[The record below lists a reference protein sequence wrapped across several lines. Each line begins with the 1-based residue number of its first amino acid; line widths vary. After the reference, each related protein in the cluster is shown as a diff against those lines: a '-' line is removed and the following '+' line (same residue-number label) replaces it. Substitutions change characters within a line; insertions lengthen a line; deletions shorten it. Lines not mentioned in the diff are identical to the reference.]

1 MSLLGNVIWLLFG
14 GFLMALEYFLAGLLL
29 IITIIGIPFGLQA
42 MKLGLF
48 ALMPFSFRVVPSRQ
62 PGGCLNTLFNVIWIV
77 FFGIWIALSH
87 LFWGILLSITIVG
100 IPFGRKH
107 FSMAGLALTPFGNQ
121 VI

>member
-1 MSLLGNVIWLLFG
+1 MNLLGNLIWLLFG
-14 GFLMALEYFLAGLLL
+14 GLVMALEYFVAGLLL
-29 IITIIGIPFGLQA
+29 MLTIIGIPFGLQA

-48 ALMPFSFRVVPSRQ
+48 ALMPFAFKVVPSPQ
-62 PGGCLNTLFNVIWIV
+62 SGGCLNTLFNVIWIV

-87 LFWGILLSITIVG
+87 LFWGILLSITIIG

-107 FSMAGLALTPFGNQ
+107 FNMAGLALTPFGNQ